1 MSAQIEQ
8 PAEPRYIVR
17 DTEIYEDEFFVI
29 DTSFPQHKNY
39 EFYADDSIIL
49 KAGFSRLS
57 VASVPPAY
65 FYTKLFTGGLG
76 VYPPSQG
83 QQGGPESGNKGYVGT
98 LGGTIDVSATGGA
111 AYSIP
116 IEVPSGINGM
126 QPELALVYNSQG
138 GNGLAGWKW
147 ELAGLS
153 SITRTGR
160 TLYHDGI
167 KGGVTFSDN
176 SDRFLLD
183 GQRLIKVH
191 DYTDSIEYKTEQD
204 GMARIRAYMENNSS
218 GSGRHIKKFKVW
230 QPDGTI
236 LEYGYTEDS
245 RIDPQNGG
253 EKALCWLLNKVLDR
267 NGNAINY
274 HYLELQE
281 TGEFYIQSIEY
292 TANERLSIKPLFTI
306 NFCFLDR
313 NDYEYY
319 YVAGNLVQRKKILK
333 TISVAKQETELLRY
347 TLNYSPAASI
357 AATGYCGNMTYNKLT
372 SIEFEKDGMAI
383 NPTQII
389 WEWNEKTEYHYD
401 GTNIQLDTTY
411 LNNFIFVG
419 DFNADGFSDV
429 ITVPYK
435 NGATYDNP
443 VDMNV
448 LLNTGNSTF
457 QYNQNLSM
465 NSANGQALPTNLEW
479 IHVFDINDD
488 GFDDIILY
496 YSNANRSS
504 FMLYLNQEGQRFVPV
519 WSGPITITSKLYFAF
534 GDFLGE
540 GKSSSI
546 VFLHHYFGDVHSL
559 EPFLY
564 IHCDGG
570 VCSYNTISNP
580 VPRITYDVETGDFD
594 GDGHT
599 EILMVNDGNTILC
612 QIVKEGDNLVFNQIR
627 SCPEIVYVPELN
639 LFPGDY
645 NGDGKDDL
653 LCYGKAVGSEDLSWF
668 FLISSGTD
676 FKFNKTA
683 AFRNYGFAPHEKLFT
698 YSLEKVEDNY
708 GFSLFPSDFD
718 GDGLCDI
725 AISQNNLH
733 DCSVSILSKF
743 VNSKKLIGNT
753 GYPIYAPSYEVSLNH
768 LSQANVRGVVS
779 RSQYMHVGNFY
790 GKDNMALLGN
800 EVIAKASRKKPMLCS
815 LYSQNEY
822 NSVTGI
828 IDGLGNRT
836 SLSYS
841 YPAEVGVAQTDLG
854 NDIVCI
860 TPPIR
865 VLKTASTY
873 KINNARISSNYLFAQ
888 MAFHKKGHGY
898 LGFLQQEIVNKTN
911 GHNVNKHATTYELTT
926 MGDYAF
932 SLPKT
937 EIAYISNDGT
947 NWLKSMKREYEFR
960 CIVSSRGQKIV
971 KPAMTR
977 QTCVY
982 YNTDNPSSPDE
993 CLKKE
998 IVEYDY
1004 SIEADN
1010 TYSNAYN
1017 CTEMRT
1023 GTDARNLDDFSSCE
1037 FRTTES
1043 YNFFPDNTAP
1053 WVINRLHK
1061 KTVIQSRTG
1070 KPDVNHCWW
1079 YEYTSPNPFQL
1090 TRVYDI
1096 PYLNN
1101 NQDPLMTQTDYEY
1114 YEDGNLK
1121 IKTTKAPHA
1130 QQGEKA
1136 KSVIYEYGP
1145 GEGSENHHR
1154 LVTKETVCSE
1164 NLTYQTKYK
1173 YDDFDNVDT
1182 LIASN
1187 GLITAYKSDGL
1198 GNVKKTIN
1206 ADETQSCS
1214 AWRWAEGYEYAP
1226 KEALYFNWSRSSDCP
1241 KKLVF
1246 YHKSGAE
1253 LRSVSFDLHNEPI
1266 FVDKTY
1272 DTKGR
1277 LHSVSNPYKDGDA
1290 QQWTYYD
1297 YDNLD
1302 RLISTTTPD
1311 GTTTS
1316 ITYQGKQT
1324 KTTVTPTN
1332 GIAQTSVT
1340 TVNAKGWTIR
1350 NDDASGNSYVTY
1362 DHFADGLLATATV
1375 NEDDVTTITATYDNA
1390 RNRKTLTDPNYGILT
1405 TTYNAYGE
1413 LRKRVSPKELEAQ
1426 KETTYKYDGLGR
1438 LIKETNGLEN
1448 TTTVYVYDEEESV
1461 LKGTLKHVYHN
1472 INDGAAIQ
1480 HISYKYDELCRL
1492 KKTIEIRPTGEYQT
1506 ITNYDEFSRVSQTV
1520 FPTGVVVN
1528 YGYMYGYLQTIYDS
1542 DYNPLWHTDDVNANG
1557 QLLDATLGDTFTTH
1571 RAYHPEM
1578 HYIDSIVTSNN
1589 LQNLSYIYDDFGN
1602 LASRK
1607 DNLRDLEE
1615 TFHYDKMNRLTDIYL
1630 GETHSHIEYD
1640 PFGRMTD
1647 KQADG
1652 QTVFRH
1658 AGFAATPEQP
1668 ARPHAMKNAE
1678 TVEGVFPTTSQ
1689 TITYTGFDKVKT
1701 INEGNSSLVYTYGY
1715 DQQRIHVSEATDDR
1729 TISKDYVG
1737 GVCEYITEYDEAENV
1752 TEKTLTYIVGPYGVF
1767 AVVEK
1772 QDGEESVHFILKD
1785 HLGSWTTITD
1795 AEGNAEQELSFDAWG
1810 CFRDPETW
1818 TQWETPH
1825 TVTPMFDRGYT
1836 GHEHMTAFGL
1846 INMNGRCY
1854 DPLTS
1859 HFLSVDAYVQ
1869 DPTNAQA
1876 FNRYAYCAYNPLRY
1890 TDPTGWSYCTG
1901 PGNGVNPNLNTGG
1914 STMYHCD
1921 DPNDMLWG
1929 KTVHPCSSGEINGI
1943 NYSSSGYTIGNGCVI
1958 GNVPP
1963 SHLRAIRAWQNNP
1976 CKETSQALEDLGI
1989 TVNVGCIYGS
1999 VNDVEGFRASIY
2011 SWTDGAGQSY
2021 NAQVLDYVG
2030 GNENSWYSMTNR
2042 TPDSYG
2048 NENTRIATG
2057 LLNSFGLYSSIE
2069 ADLSYNEVL
2078 GYWRG
2083 KNGQFNNMRFNGNTY
2098 TGGKFKYAK
2107 AISERFRRASGIL
2120 NAAGLL
2126 VSMGQFYSA
2135 ESIDDKIKYG
2145 ADIVFGAVGF
2155 LPGGAYISAFWFFG
2169 GRELVFKYGY
2179 SIGELMKDGINPGY
2193 PVYQPFK

>member
-1 MSAQIEQ
+1 MKKTYCTIILLICALYMSAQIKQ
-8 PAEPRYIVR
+8 SANPRYTVW
-17 DTEIYEDEFFVI
+17 DTLVYEGEYFVF
-29 DTSFPQHKNY
+29 DTSFSQLKNY
-39 EFYADDSIIL
+39 EFYADDSIVL
-49 KAGFSRLS
+49 DEGFYRVSG
-57 VASVPPAY
+57 ATVPHSSPAY
-65 FYTKLFTGGLG
+65 FYTSFVIDGQGM
-76 VYPPSQG
+76 YPPSIG
-83 QQGGPESGNKGYVGT
+83 QQGGPETGDKGYVGA
-98 LGGTIDVSATGGA
+98 LGGTIDVSTTGGA
-111 AYSIP
+111 TYSIP

-147 ELAGLS
+147 DLAGLS

-160 TLYHDGI
+160 TLYHDGV
-167 KGGVTFSDN
+167 KGGVTLSDN

-183 GQRLIKVH
+183 GQRLIKVY

-204 GMARIRAYMENNSS
+204 GMARIRAYRESNAS

-253 EKALCWLLNKVLDR
+253 EKALCWMLNKVMDR

-274 HYLELQE
+274 HYLESQE
-281 TGEFYIQSIEY
+281 SGEYYIQSIDY
-292 TANERLSIKPLFTI
+292 TANDRLSIKPLFTI
-306 NFCFLDR
+306 NFGYLNR
-313 NDYEYY
+313 RDYEHY
-319 YVAGNLVQRKKILK
+319 YVAGNHVQNKKILE
-333 TISVAKQETELLRY
+333 TISVVKQGEIEILRY
-347 TLNYSPAASI
+347 SLKYSEAAGSSDK
-357 AATGYCGNMTYNKLT
+357 YNKNKTYHRLT
-372 SIEFEKDGMAI
+372 SIGFEKGGMAI

-389 WEWNEKTEYHYD
+389 WEWDENTEYQD
-401 GTNIQLDTTY
+401 NVGSSIQLDTTY

-435 NGATYDNP
+435 KGATYPSP

-448 LLNTGNSTF
+448 LLNTGNGSF
-457 QYNQNLSM
+457 QYNQSLSM
-465 NSANGQALPTNLEW
+465 NTANGQALPTNLEW
-479 IHVFDINDD
+479 IHVVDINDD
-488 GFDDIILY
+488 GFDDIILHY
-496 YSNANRSS
+496 YTNTLAGESS
-504 FMLYLNQEGQRFVPV
+504 FMLYLNQRGQCFTPA
-519 WSGPITITSKLYFAF
+519 WPELIFLPNKLYFAF
-534 GDFLGE
+534 GDFMGE
-540 GKSSSI
+540 GKLSTL
-546 VFLHHYFGDVHSL
+546 VFLYHTLTIGNVPSL
-559 EPFLY
+559 TPFLY
-564 IHCDGG
+564 IHDDNGE
-570 VCSYNTISNP
+570 CSYNLISN
-580 VPRITYDVETGDFD
+580 IEFNHIKDIETGDFD

-599 EILMVNDGNTILC
+599 EILMVNESNAFLYKVIKD
-612 QIVKEGDNLVFNQIR
+612 GDNYVFNETQ
-627 SCPEIVYVPELN
+627 SFPEIIYTPELN

-653 LCYGKAVGSEDLSWF
+653 LCYGKANETSSLRWF
-668 FLISSGTD
+668 FLLSSGID
-676 FKFNKTA
+676 FKHHTTY
-683 AFRNYGFAPHEKLFT
+683 AFDDYGFSPRTKLFS
-698 YSLEKVEDNY
+698 YSLEKVYSNS
-708 GFSLFPSDFD
+708 GFAIFPSDFD

-725 AISQNNLH
+725 AISKSTSLANI
-733 DCSVSILSKF
+733 VYIMTKF
-743 VNSKKLIGNT
+743 IETSPPSPVFGPSLNPITKAIIGNV
-753 GYPIYAPSYEVSLNH
+753 A
-768 LSQANVRGVVS
+768 S

-790 GKDNMALLGN
+790 GKDNVALLGN
-800 EVIAKASRKKPMLCS
+800 EVTAKSQRKQPILCS

-841 YPAEVGVAQTDLG
+841 YPAEAGVAQTDLG
-854 NDIVCI
+854 NDII
-860 TPPIR
+860 SINSPIR
-865 VLKTASTY
+865 AIKTVCTD
-873 KINNARISSNYLFAQ
+873 KINNAKISSNYSFAQ
-888 MAFHKKGHGY
+888 MAFHKKAHGY

-911 GHNVNKHATTYELTT
+911 EDNVSKQATTYELTT
-926 MGDYAF
+926 MGEYAF

-937 EIAYISNDGT
+937 EEAYISNDGT
-947 NWLKSMKREYEFR
+947 NWLMSMKREYEFR
-960 CIVSSRGQKIV
+960 CVVSSRGPKIV
-971 KPAMTR
+971 KPAMMR
-977 QTCVY
+977 QTSVY
-982 YNTDNPSSPDE
+982 YNTDNPSSLDE

-1004 SIEADN
+1004 SIGTRN
-1010 TYSNAYN
+1010 TYSDTYH
-1017 CTEMRT
+1017 CKEMRT
-1023 GTDARNLDDFSSCE
+1023 GTDARDIDNFSSCE

-1043 YNFFPDNTAP
+1043 YHFFPNNTVP
-1053 WVINRLHK
+1053 WVINRLHT
-1061 KTVIQSRTG
+1061 KTLVQSRTG

-1079 YEYTSPNPFQL
+1079 YEYTSQNPFLL

-1130 QQGEKA
+1130 QQDEKA

-1145 GEGSENHHR
+1145 GEGSANHHR

-1187 GLITAYKSDGL
+1187 GLITAYESDGL
-1198 GNVKKTIN
+1198 GNAKKTIN
-1206 ADETQSCS
+1206 ADNTKTCT

-1226 KEALYFNWSRSSDCP
+1226 KEAMYFNWSRSSDCP

-1246 YHKSGAE
+1246 YHKSGVE

-1272 DTKGR
+1272 DNKGR

-1290 QQWTYYD
+1290 QQWTYYN

-1311 GTTTS
+1311 NTVTS
-1316 ITYQGKQT
+1316 MTYQGHQT
-1324 KTTVTPTN
+1324 KTTVTPTD
-1332 GIAQTSVT
+1332 GVAQTSVT
-1340 TVNAKGWTIR
+1340 TVNAKGWIVR

-1390 RNRKTLTDPNYGILT
+1390 RNRKTLTDPNYGTLT

-1448 TTTVYVYDEEESV
+1448 TTTVYVFDEDESV

-1472 INDGAAIQ
+1472 ITDGAAIQ

-1492 KKTIEIRPTGEYQT
+1492 KKTIETRPTGEYET
-1506 ITNYDEFSRVSQTV
+1506 VTNYDEFSRVSQTV

-1542 DYNPLWHTDDVNANG
+1542 NYNPLWHTDDVNANG
-1557 QLLDATLGDTFTTH
+1557 QLLDATLGDAFTTH

-1607 DNLRDLEE
+1607 DNLRNLEE

-1658 AGFAATPEQP
+1658 AGFAATPGQP
-1668 ARPHAMKNAE
+1668 TRPHAMKNAE

-1689 TITYTGFDKVKT
+1689 TVTYTSFDKVKT
-1701 INEGNSSLVYTYGY
+1701 INEGNGSLVYTYGY
-1715 DQQRIHVSEATDDR
+1715 DQQRIHVSEATDER

-1737 GVCEYITEYDEAENV
+1737 VCEFITEFDEADNV

-1772 QDGEESVHFILKD
+1772 QDDEESVHFILKD

-1795 AEGNAEQELSFDAWG
+1795 VEGNVEQELSFDAWG

-1818 TQWETPH
+1818 SQWDTPH

-1901 PGNGVNPNLNTGG
+1901 QGNGVNPNLNTGG

-1929 KTVHPCSSGEINGI
+1929 RSVHPCGK
-1943 NYSSSGYTIGNGCVI
+1943 SSSGYVNGKTYTRTGYAKGNNGLQGSNYTVDKKGNIKNVGSNDKSIDLLYTQDSWDNGSKDIYIEIPIGVLGRQKTISGEGTDGKIYTFDMYTIRDNELSTRVFEFLAANTDVEWSQTFIGNPK
-1958 GNVPP
+1958 N
-1963 SHLRAIRAWQNNP
+1963 
-1976 CKETSQALEDLGI
+1976 ETS
-1989 TVNVGCIYGS
+1989 
-1999 VNDVEGFRASIY
+1999 
-2011 SWTDGAGQSY
+2011 
-2021 NAQVLDYVG
+2021 VL
-2030 GNENSWYSMTNR
+2030 STSHI
-2042 TPDSYG
+2042 
-2048 NENTRIATG
+2048 ENTEVGQAYLLHHGYTILAHNHSHPYLYFPSETDKIWAKAVNEKFPKAVLKIFYKNNYYEYDKDG
-2057 LLNSFGLYSSIE
+2057 LLTFPKEYML
-2069 ADLSYNEVL
+2069 NEVE
-2078 GYWRG
+2078 
-2083 KNGQFNNMRFNGNTY
+2083 T
-2098 TGGKFKYAK
+2098 
-2107 AISERFRRASGIL
+2107 
-2120 NAAGLL
+2120 
-2126 VSMGQFYSA
+2126 
-2135 ESIDDKIKYG
+2135 IDNYYKK
-2145 ADIVFGAVGF
+2145 
-2155 LPGGAYISAFWFFG
+2155 
-2169 GRELVFKYGY
+2169 
-2179 SIGELMKDGINPGY
+2179 
-2193 PVYQPFK
+2193 